1 MSKQIMLLTGGIIH
15 DWKGCGD
22 EIERI
27 LRSSPQLVV
36 TRVNDDLS
44 VLTPNALAKYDAMV
58 FYWTRGELSD
68 DQRDALL
75 GWVASGRGFVGV
87 HSATASFRECKGF
100 HQMLGGLFTTHPA
113 PRDYRVEVVDHEH
126 LISRGIPDF
135 DVHDEQYIM
144 ELEPDLHVLAT
155 ARFEGED
162 IPAAWT
168 KSWNDGRVYFLA
180 LGHDPA
186 ACRHPSFAELL
197 TRGTLWAAT
206 E

>member
-1 MSKQIMLLTGGIIH
+1 MLKQILLLTGGIIH

-22 EIERI
+22 ELERI
-27 LRSSPQLVV
+27 LRSSSDLAV
-36 TRVNDDLS
+36 TRVDDDLF
-44 VLTPNALAKYDAMV
+44 VLSPDNLAKYDVMV
-58 FYWTRGELSD
+58 LYWTRGELSD
-68 DQRDALL
+68 AQRDALL
-75 GWVASGRGFVGV
+75 GWVASGKGFVGV
-87 HSATASFRECKGF
+87 HSATASFRECSEF

-113 PRDYRVEVVDHEH
+113 PRDYRIEIVGHEH
-126 LISRGIPDF
+126 PITRGVAAF

-144 ELEPDLHVLAT
+144 DLEPDLHVLAT

-162 IPAAWT
+162 IPAVWT
-168 KSWNDGRVYFLA
+168 KSWGDGRVYFLA

-197 TRGTLWAAT
+197 TRGTLWAAK